1 MFRTLRKN
9 YQLKLNFI
17 SGKTKPSSS
26 GFLQRPLNIKV
37 TVYCSTC
44 ISDRDACLVCY
55 LSFEGKCRDSTSKR
69 VSKAVGISRPARTQF
84 TIQRQRTSKAY
95 FSPSPYHG
103 QVPTSQLGFPMRETT
118 PPLRPAITSMTPP
131 LMVGPTTRVTSWL
144 ITTNREKKKNLNGWS
159 HQSPN
164 IFYLYTIQG
173 LACISHPY

>member
-55 LSFEGKCRDSTSKR
+55 LSFEGKCRASTSKR

-118 PPLRPAITSMTPP
+118 PLRPAITSMTPP
-131 LMVGPTTRVTSWL
+131 LMVGPTTSVTSWL
-144 ITTNREKKKNLNGWS
+144 ITTNREKKNPKWMV
-159 HQSPN
+159 SPITKYILFVHN
-164 IFYLYTIQG
+164 SRTSVY
-173 LACISHPY
+173 